1 MTNISERLLGGM
13 IKEGIIS
20 AEDREIYLFGIKE
33 LFSADFYL
41 LNYAWNWCRLWDV
54 DGDHRFSRGL
64 YVPAGLC
71 RGISCV
77 DTA

>member
-20 AEDREIYLFGIKE
+20 AEDIWNKRVVF
-33 LFSADFYL
+33 ADFYL